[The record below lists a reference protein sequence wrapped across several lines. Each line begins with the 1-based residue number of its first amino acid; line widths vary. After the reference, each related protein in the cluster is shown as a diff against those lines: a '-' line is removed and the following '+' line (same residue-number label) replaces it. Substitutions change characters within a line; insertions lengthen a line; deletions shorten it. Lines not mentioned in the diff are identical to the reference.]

1 MPSEYVSHDEAAEIL
16 GVVRSTVIR
25 LVKAGQLSPRGRRG
39 AGRPG
44 LLRSEVEALALERQR
59 KTEQRRRDREAGE
72 ASRRAAAQRRAKRS
86 AATRW
91 PPTRPDTIHDWLTVQ
106 EAAKV
111 MGVFRQAVQ
120 QLCWRGRMPFE
131 WSDGQRWIRRDLL
144 ELRQRAQAAQAARQ
158 P

>member
-1 MPSEYVSHDEAAEIL
+1 MPSEYVSHDDAAEIL
-16 GVVRSTVIR
+16 GVARSTVIR
-25 LVKAGQLSPRGRRG
+25 LVRSGQLSSRARRG

-44 LLRSEVEALALERQR
+44 LLRSEVEQLALARQR

-72 ASRRAAAQRRAKRS
+72 ASRRAAAQRRARRS
-86 AATRW
+86 AANRW
-91 PPTRPDTIHDWLTVQ
+91 PPMPPDTVHDWLTVR
-106 EAAKV
+106 EAAEV

-120 QLCWRGRMPFE
+120 QLCWRGAMPFE